1 LTFANE
7 DLQNDYNTK
16 TNKIEEYYKGNPQ
29 IDYTNPDSIKQLMNL
44 YNPLMKDNELIANYK
59 YDKSVRTEA
68 QKVNELRRTNDKSYN
83 AINDAVFQNEYS
95 EYTKA
100 NKKDVAKLYRF
111 FDIERSLLPTTRSC
125 ENDNHIESHCGN
137 CWWCHE
143 RIWAF
148 GNLGE

>member
-1 LTFANE
+1 MAYISPFGNHVIDNSYNPVMPNLDLMARAAKTLNTQYQQNYMLMETLKDNVSSLTFANE

-83 AINDAVFQNEYS
+83 AINDAVFQN
-95 EYTKA
+95 
-100 NKKDVAKLYRF
+100 
-111 FDIERSLLPTTRSC
+111 
-125 ENDNHIESHCGN
+125 
-137 CWWCHE
+137 
-143 RIWAF
+143 
-148 GNLGE
+148 